1 MKIKTRIT
9 YSALKLARELPK
21 MISNYME
28 NVGEDIV
35 EDAKKRIDNTNY
47 LNAGAKTTLSQ
58 RTINQRKAGTLEGK
72 PYGKA
77 KYGDT
82 PLKYTGKLY
91 NTMKASSTG
100 INMEKYGWYHNIGK
114 STDKILRPK
123 REFLD
128 IEPQKGKKTKKIAGK
143 ATREFNLQLKKNFEK

>member
-58 RTINQRKAGTLEGK
+58 RTI
-72 PYGKA
+72 
-77 KYGDT
+77 KY
-82 PLKYTGKLY
+82 
-91 NTMKASSTG
+91 
-100 INMEKYGWYHNIGK
+100 
-114 STDKILRPK
+114 
-123 REFLD
+123 LD
-128 IEPQKGKKTKKIAGK
+128 QK
-143 ATREFNLQLKKNFEK
+143 ESY